1 MRKFAIAM
9 ALATTA
15 LAGPAIARDKAFYA
29 GLEGGGMLVEDQ
41 NWDYRPFV
49 TDGDGDSDGTKVTN
63 ALLVEHQTGFDVA
76 AVVGYDWGRVRTELE
91 FGYKQAQPDTFTANT
106 TLVNMVR
113 PNGTI
118 GSVAPFAYT
127 GASGKT
133 TTLSGMANLMLDFGD
148 NDSWRYDE
156 ARGWTFSVGGGVGYA
171 SVKAND
177 WNYFRQSATFVDDSD
192 SGFAWQGIAQVRRA
206 ITYNIDLGLK
216 YRFFNM
222 SNIEF
227 ETENGGQF
235 NGRMRSHSLLLT
247 LTYNFGTLES
257 PPPPPPAPT
266 PPPPPPPAPEPAP
279 AVQPGPFLIFFDW
292 DKADI
297 TPEAASILD
306 RAVEEYQRT
315 GQTAVQIAGFT
326 DTSGKD
332 TYNQGLSERRAA
344 NTKAYMVGKGVPD
357 GSFTT
362 QGFGETRLLVQ
373 TADNVREP
381 QNRRAE
387 INFGAG
393 TQ

>member
-29 GLEGGGMLVEDQ
+29 GLEGGGMLVEDR
-41 NWDYRPFV
+41 NWDYRPFPT
-49 TDGDGDSDGTKVTN
+49 TDDVIEG
-63 ALLVEHQTGFDVA
+63 ALNVEHQTGFDVA
-76 AVVGYDWGRVRTELE
+76 AVVGYDWGRIRTEFE
-91 FGYKQAQPDTFTANT
+91 FGYKQAQPDTFTSNT
-106 TLVNMVR
+106 TLPNMVL
-113 PNGTI
+113 PNGTT
-118 GSVAPFAYT
+118 GTLAPFAYT

-133 TTLSGMANLMLDFGD
+133 TTYSGMANVLFDLGD

-156 ARGWTFSVGGGVGYA
+156 KRGWALSVGGGLGYA

-177 WNYFRQSATFVDDSD
+177 WNYFRQAAAFVDDSD

-206 ITYNIDLGLK
+206 ITYNVDLGLK

-227 ETENGGQF
+227 ETESGTQF
-235 NGRMRSHSLLLT
+235 DGRLRSHSLLLT
-247 LTYNFGTLES
+247 LTYNFGALES
-257 PPPPPPAPT
+257 PPAAPPPP
-266 PPPPPPPAPEPAP
+266 PPPPPPPAPEPAL

-292 DKADI
+292 DRADI

-306 RAVEEYQRT
+306 RAVEEFQRT

-326 DTSGKD
+326 DTSGSA